1 MDLAVYLIQVVFA
14 IFFIGAAFALAASI
28 VGGQWK
34 NLDAAAMLV
43 LEIDDPYPGDVAT
56 DEGV

>member
-34 NLDAAAMLV
+34 NLDQAAMLV
-43 LEIDDPYPGDVAT
+43 LEIDDPYPSDVAT

>member
-1 MDLAVYLIQVVFA
+1 MDLAVYMIQAVFA

-56 DEGV
+56 DEGA